1 MFRRQRATEPDPASR
16 NLGNI
21 LKPMPI
27 MNWGGQAM
35 HYLGVPV
42 VLGVSIGLSPRTSY
56 KSTPSFIV
64 ETDILYSSTL

>member
-1 MFRRQRATEPDPASR
+1 MFRRQRATEPDPVSR

-27 MNWGGQAM
+27 MIWGGQAM

-42 VLGVSIGLSPRTSY
+42 VLGVNTGLGPHFFVGTNN
-56 KSTPSFIV
+56 PV
-64 ETDILYSSTL
+64 LALHYSAVR